1 MSSSVP
7 HAQKRKGNMN
17 NRDLTR
23 DFITDSVAA
32 STKIPAGV
40 CTYVDA
46 ALGRKVTDGA
56 KAFGAVRFTEYEAD
70 NSNSTVLGTVKA
82 TTFKGGAIVVLEA
95 GGAINVGDPV
105 ESAAGGDVVAST
117 TPANYIGV
125 YLGHPN
131 ETGEVEVDPTAAVD
145 EELVVVR
152 SIN

>member
-70 NSNSTVLGTVKA
+70 NSNSTVIGTVKVS
-82 TTFKGGAIVVLEA
+82 TFKSGAIV
-95 GGAINVGDPV
+95 
-105 ESAAGGDVVAST
+105 S
-117 TPANYIGV
+117 
-125 YLGHPN
+125 LGSWRCNQRGRPR
-131 ETGEVEVDPTAAVD
+131 GI
-145 EELVVVR
+145 R
-152 SIN
+152 SRRRRGSIYDSCKLYRCISWSS